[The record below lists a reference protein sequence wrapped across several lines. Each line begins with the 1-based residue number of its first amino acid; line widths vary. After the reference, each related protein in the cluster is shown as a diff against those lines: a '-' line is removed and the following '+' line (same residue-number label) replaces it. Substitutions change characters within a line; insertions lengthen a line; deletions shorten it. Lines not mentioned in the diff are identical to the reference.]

1 MFLHFRIIGLFVIVI
16 FVIIHKSNI
25 NVNSKLQWTSHNLD
39 GLEKRAMTSKAFKAI
54 PDRYFVRK
62 SYTDDMPN
70 EMTKNTC
77 NKQRNVIFVKVH
89 KTGST
94 TAWGIFT
101 RFVQANNLNMVLP
114 KRDNGSMFNY
124 LSSKYLK
131 LKETV
136 LQLPKNMS
144 YNILCNHAIYNKQD
158 FEKIMPNDTVRIGI
172 LRDPLSV
179 FKSAFYHFSFNR
191 LVMRK
196 FPNVK
201 RSLRLHEFI
210 VKKIYQQYAIGRS
223 FTNGM
228 SYDFGIPKSK
238 TSNTSFVLEYIRE
251 LDQDFKLVII
261 TELFDESLVLMRR
274 YLCWDIQ
281 DILYQPV
288 NKGVWRNN
296 VKPNLTREDIDI
308 VRNLNN
314 ADNLLY
320 DFFKTR
326 LENQIIRQN
335 HSFHTEVRHFK
346 KIIASVHKFCRNT
359 KKRSCT
365 IEKSE
370 WNSEFVLTRHF
381 CDQLVTSELDVLRK
395 MIKKAKQTLVQK
407 KQIWEK

>member
-1 MFLHFRIIGLFVIVI
+1 
-16 FVIIHKSNI
+16 
-25 NVNSKLQWTSHNLD
+25 
-39 GLEKRAMTSKAFKAI
+39 
-54 PDRYFVRK
+54 
-62 SYTDDMPN
+62 MPN
-70 EMTKNTC
+70 ELIENTC

-136 LQLPKNMS
+136 LRLPKNMS

-179 FKSAFYHFSFNR
+179 FKSAFYHFSFNK

-196 FPNVK
+196 FPNIK
-201 RSLRLHEFI
+201 RSLLLHEFI
-210 VKKIYQQYAIGRS
+210 VKKVYQQYAIGRS

-251 LDQDFKLVII
+251 LDKDFKLVII

-288 NKGVWRNN
+288 NKGIWRNT

-326 LENQIIRQN
+326 LENQITQQN
-335 HSFHTEVRHFK
+335 DSFYTEVRHFK
-346 KIIASVHKFCRNT
+346 KIIASVHKFCRNI

-370 WNSEFVLTRHF
+370 WNSEFVMTRHF

-395 MIKKAKQTLVQK
+395 MIKKAKRTLVQNNK
-407 KQIWEK
+407 IWET